1 MSNALER
8 SKKTP
13 SVYSPFS
20 KESVI
25 SCVGDLGEMFHKVV
39 KKKFVLLVMLLNSE
53 LPYKFFCNH
62 ILFVFNARQCY
73 YNTKL
78 VL

>member
-20 KESVI
+20 KEPVI

-39 KKKFVLLVMLLNSE
+39 KKKFVLLVMLFNSE
-53 LPYKFFCNH
+53 SYLTHFFVIIFFLSLMQDSAITIQN
-62 ILFVFNARQCY
+62 
-73 YNTKL
+73 
-78 VL
+78 

>member
-8 SKKTP
+8 SMKTP

-20 KESVI
+20 KESVV

-39 KKKFVLLVMLLNSE
+39 KKKFVLLVMLFNSE
-53 LPYKFFCNH
+53 SYLTHFFVIIFFLSLMQDSAITIQN
-62 ILFVFNARQCY
+62 
-73 YNTKL
+73 
-78 VL
+78 